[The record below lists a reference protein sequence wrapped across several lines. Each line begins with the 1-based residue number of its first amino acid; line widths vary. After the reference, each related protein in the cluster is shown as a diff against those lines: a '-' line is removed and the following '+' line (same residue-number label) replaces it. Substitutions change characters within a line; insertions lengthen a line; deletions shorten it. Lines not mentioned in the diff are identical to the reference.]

1 MSGSQSSRGGG
12 AVAPLPLAAAVAAP
26 SQGTAFAAPVGAPPL
41 LPSTD
46 PDGPLP
52 ERNGNR
58 VSEHHLSPFD
68 PTPGEDEEVVDLTVV
83 ETQVGPPQLR
93 GPVSAT
99 DVTETSPNSLGRSSA
114 TDVTETSP
122 NSVEVATLLS
132 AVAEDLSVLA
142 TELATFARAQG
153 AHPGGALEQD
163 FIDFARAFVCE
174 WRHFRG
180 RHPQGQP
187 LLSHVRRIAPS
198 PTQAHAPAVAST
210 TGAAVAAPGRTPK
223 RSWRCERCASQW
235 AWHVHHCDYC
245 TQPGISFEPCNKKTK
260 NAR

>member
-12 AVAPLPLAAAVAAP
+12 AVAPRPLAAAVAAP
-26 SQGTAFAAPVGAPPL
+26 SQGTAVAAPVGAPPL

-52 ERNGNR
+52 ERSGNR
-58 VSEHHLSPFD
+58 VSGHHLSPFD
-68 PTPGEDEEVVDLTVV
+68 PTPGQDEEVVDLTVV
-83 ETQVGPPQLR
+83 DTQVGPPQLR

-99 DVTETSPNSLGRSSA
+99 DVTETSPSSLFRNSA
-114 TDVTETSP
+114 TDVRDTMP
-122 NSVEVATLLS
+122 NSVEVANLLA
-132 AVAEDLSVLA
+132 AVAEDLTVVA

-187 LLSHVRRIAPS
+187 LLSHVRRSAPS
-198 PTQAHAPAVAST
+198 PPQAHAPAVAST
-210 TGAAVAAPGRTPK
+210 TGAAVAAPGGAPMRQ
-223 RSWRCERCASQW
+223 WECEGCASHW
-235 AWHVHHCDYC
+235 AWNVHHCEIC
-245 TQPGISFEPCNKKTK
+245 TMPQISFQPCKKPK

>member
-1 MSGSQSSRGGG
+1 MSGSQSPRGGG

-41 LPSTD
+41 LPSMD

-58 VSEHHLSPFD
+58 VSEHHLSPD
-68 PTPGEDEEVVDLTVV
+68 DLTPGQDEEVVDLTVV

-153 AHPGGALEQD
+153 AHEGGALEQD
-163 FIDFARAFVCE
+163 LLDYARAFVSE
-174 WRHFRG
+174 WHHFRG
-180 RHPQGQP
+180 RHPQWQP

-198 PTQAHAPAVAST
+198 PPQAHAPAVAST
-210 TGAAVAAPGRTPK
+210 TGAAVAAPGGVPMRY
-223 RSWRCERCASQW
+223 WECDRCASRW
-235 AWHVHHCDYC
+235 ACNVHHCEIC
-245 TQPGISFEPCNKKTK
+245 TMPQIWFEPCKKPK